1 MRGLVICDVLVRS
14 SQKAS
19 NEDVDHDSQQEVVQS
34 SIVNPSNAPNAG
46 IWYNLFSIFKIMCN
60 PICMF
65 MKLCGFEYVVHY
77 I

>member
-1 MRGLVICDVLVRS
+1 MKMRGLVICDVLVRS

-46 IWYNLFSIFKIMCN
+46 IWYN
-60 PICMF
+60 
-65 MKLCGFEYVVHY
+65 
-77 I
+77 